1 MPGTGAKHHY
11 RDKDQD
17 EVDVVV
23 ENDRGALIG
32 IEIKA
37 TATVVTADF
46 RGLRKLAVASR
57 EAFRLGVVL
66 YDGER
71 IVPFGERLFAAPISC
86 VWG

>member
-1 MPGTGAKHHY
+1 MPGTGAKLI
-11 RDKDQD
+11 
-17 EVDVVV
+17 
-23 ENDRGALIG
+23 DRFSAPRVR
-32 IEIKA
+32 

>member
-37 TATVVTADF
+37 AATVVTADF